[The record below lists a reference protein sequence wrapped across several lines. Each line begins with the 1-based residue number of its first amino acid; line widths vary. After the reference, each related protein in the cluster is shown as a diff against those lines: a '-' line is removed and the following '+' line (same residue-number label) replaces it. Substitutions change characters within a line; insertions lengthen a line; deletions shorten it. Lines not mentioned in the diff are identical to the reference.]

1 MWEDLDSEVGYWARN
16 NIREAGLYN
25 TYLKAVLKRILDKV
39 IQTNTVGIVC
49 TIGCLFNVSL
59 HGGSWYVDQ

>member
-1 MWEDLDSEVGYWARN
+1 MWEDLDSEVGYWA
-16 NIREAGLYN
+16 